1 MLIVSLGV
9 AAVGGYLIYRLV
21 KMSLTT
27 GRKDGFVM
35 AGLIGLVIALG
46 VTALISGSTHSR
58 QKPAKQTQ
66 VAARN
71 ISVAPRPTFE
81 ASSSDT
87 QAKSRVKAYMD
98 SLPGSMIVIVRG
110 DSSNLIVETDY
121 NFGSGDKATTVDFA
135 KDLIYQIQDANS
147 DCVFKYISVNCMNGR
162 NPVGTIVNYENGS
175 FTTIP

>member
-1 MLIVSLGV
+1 MKLFLLVLLV
-9 AAVGGYLIYRLV
+9 AVGTYAIYKMLMWSRTKGKPDGNIAALI
-21 KMSLTT
+21 
-27 GRKDGFVM
+27 
-35 AGLIGLVIALG
+35 IALVMLYG
-46 VTALISGSTHSR
+46 AKIAAETPEPVK
-58 QKPAKQTQ
+58 QPAKQTQ

-71 ISVAPRPTFE
+71 ISVAPRPTPE

-121 NFGSGDKATTVDFA
+121 NFGTGDKATAVDFA

-147 DCVFKYISVNCMNGR
+147 DCVFKYISVNCMNGKK
-162 NPVGTIVNYENGS
+162 PVGAIVNYENGS

>member
-1 MLIVSLGV
+1 MISLGV
-9 AAVGGYLIYRLV
+9 AAVGAYLIYRLV
-21 KMSLTT
+21 KMSITT

-35 AGLIGLVIALG
+35 AGLIGLVIVFG

-58 QKPAKQTQ
+58 QKPVKQTQ
-66 VAARN
+66 IAARN
-71 ISVAPRPTFE
+71 ISVEPRPTSE

-121 NFGSGDKATTVDFA
+121 NFGTGDKATAVDFA

-147 DCVFKYISVNCMNGR
+147 DCVFKYISVNCMNGK
-162 NPVGTIVNYENGS
+162 NPVGAIVNYENGS

>member
-35 AGLIGLVIALG
+35 AGLLGVVMVFG

-98 SLPGSMIVIVRG
+98 RLPGSMIVIVRG

-121 NFGSGDKATTVDFA
+121 NFGTGDKETAKSLAT
-135 KDLIYQIQDANS
+135 DLIYQIMGDNS
-147 DCVFKYISVNCMNGR
+147 DCVFKYISVNCMNGK
-162 NPVGTIVNYENGS
+162 NPVGAIVNYENGS
-175 FTTIP
+175 FSTLP